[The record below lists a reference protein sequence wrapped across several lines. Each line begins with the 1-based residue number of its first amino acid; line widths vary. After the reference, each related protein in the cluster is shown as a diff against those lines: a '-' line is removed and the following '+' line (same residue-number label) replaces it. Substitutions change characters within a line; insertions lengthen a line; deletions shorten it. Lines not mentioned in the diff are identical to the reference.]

1 MIVTPAMVNVQK
13 QECVSMKKRLGP
25 KSKRKRK
32 PKIDK
37 KNLNIAAL
45 EAGMR
50 RYGGPGCSCC
60 QRRFADIIENP
71 KRYRKRSFRKE
82 SGYIS
87 R

>member
-1 MIVTPAMVNVQK
+1 
-13 QECVSMKKRLGP
+13 MKTKPRVKP

-50 RYGGPGCSCC
+50 RRYFIPGCSSC
-60 QRRFADIIENP
+60 QCNYSDILENP
-71 KRYRKRSFRKE
+71 KRYRKRLFRRE
-82 SGYIS
+82 SAYIS